1 MSAPCLFPVIVT
13 LSTSNFPLVSLS
25 TQYVKF
31 STSVLAIW
39 MGELKQ
45 PQLLLELFCL
55 CFWGFFSSFFVH
67 IYHSFDYLLF
77 FFTSIALIF
86 SSFSSFVHIHW
97 SVLGEACL
105 AVLSVL
111 DAGNLFLSI
120 LFEILLTFEGVFLI
134 ASLSEYFLHYS
145 HYLHYLCLTLFNGIH
160 YLRANYTIAFKISD
174 KKYSKEA
181 LL

>member
-1 MSAPCLFPVIVT
+1 M
-13 LSTSNFPLVSLS
+13 SNFLLVSLPS
-25 TQYVKF
+25 EWG
-31 STSVLAIW
+31 SWSSHNSCWSSSVFAS
-39 MGELKQ
+39 EVSF
-45 PQLLLELFCL
+45 LL
-55 CFWGFFSSFFVH
+55 FVH
-67 IYHSFDYLLF
+67 NYHSFDSLLF
-77 FFTSIALIF
+77 FFISIALIF

-111 DAGNLFLSI
+111 DAGSLFLNI
-120 LFEILLTFEGVFLI
+120 LFKILLTFEGVFLI